1 MNNNDIKKISIN
13 VYLPS
18 FELDYK
24 KYLKIFHF
32 SLLRWLLNYEIF
44 HLIDLRS
51 FFFKKQKIKIN
62 DYNSYFV
69 HRMEHL
75 K

>member
-1 MNNNDIKKISIN
+1 MSIYFVNNNDIKKISIK

-32 SLLRWLLNYEIF
+32 SLLR
-44 HLIDLRS
+44 
-51 FFFKKQKIKIN
+51 
-62 DYNSYFV
+62 
-69 HRMEHL
+69 
-75 K
+75 